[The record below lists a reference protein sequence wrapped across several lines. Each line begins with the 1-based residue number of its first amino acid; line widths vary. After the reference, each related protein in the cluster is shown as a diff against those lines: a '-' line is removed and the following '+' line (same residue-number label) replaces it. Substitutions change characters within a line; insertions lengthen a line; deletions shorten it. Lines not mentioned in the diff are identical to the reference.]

1 MIPNDIQKMKAYDL
15 LLVDD
20 DAMTLKSLTSLLT
33 MKGYKITP
41 SNSGE
46 DAIEKLTRRHFDL
59 VITDLVMYKI
69 DGIRVLT
76 EAKSRNKETKVIIL
90 TGYGNLT
97 SAIDAVR
104 LGVDD
109 YILKP
114 CDPEEIFFRISRCM
128 DNLELQRK
136 VKNAYAELE
145 RRVKER
151 TLKLAETNERLQ
163 NKTRN
168 LEETNTALKVLLKRR
183 DEDRIEL
190 EEKIM
195 FNIKELIEPYLEKL
209 KNTNLNERQMN
220 YISILES
227 NIADISSP
235 FIREMTAR
243 YLQLTPTE
251 IKVANLVKQGKTT
264 KEIARLLNLSPRTI
278 ETHRNNVRKKIGI
291 NNKKGN
297 LRTFLLSLQ

>member
-1 MIPNDIQKMKAYDL
+1 MKAYDL

-20 DAMTLKSLTSLLT
+20 DVMSLKSLASLLK
-33 MKGYKITP
+33 MKGYDVTQ

-46 DAIEKLTRRHFDL
+46 NAVEKLSQRHFDV
-59 VITDLVMYKI
+59 VITDLVMYEI
-69 DGIRVLT
+69 DGIQVLT
-76 EAKSRNKETKVIIL
+76 KAKAHDRETKVIIL

-104 LGVDD
+104 LGVDV

-114 CDPEEIFFRISRCM
+114 CEPEEIFFRISRCI

-145 RRVKER
+145 MRVKER
-151 TLKLAETNERLQ
+151 TLKLAEMNEMLK

-209 KNTNLNERQMN
+209 KSSSLNERQMN
-220 YISILES
+220 YINILES

-243 YLQLTPTE
+243 YLKLTPTE

-297 LRTFLLSLQ
+297 LRTFLLSLQQ

>member
-1 MIPNDIQKMKAYDL
+1 MKRYDL

-20 DAMTLKSLTSLLT
+20 DAMSLKSLASLLE
-33 MKGYKITP
+33 MKEYRVTR

-46 DAIEKLTRRHFDL
+46 EAIEQLNHGRFDL
-59 VITDLVMYKI
+59 VITDLVMYEI
-69 DGIRVLT
+69 DGIRVL
-76 EAKSRNKETKVIIL
+76 KEVKTLDEDTKVIIL

-97 SAIDAVR
+97 SAIDAMR

-114 CDPEEIFFRISRCM
+114 CDPEEIFFRISRCL

-136 VKNAYAELE
+136 VKTAYAELE
-145 RRVKER
+145 MRVRER
-151 TLKLAETNERLQ
+151 TMELAEMNETLK

-168 LEETNTALKVLLKRR
+168 LEEMNTALKVLLKKR

-209 KNTNLNERQMN
+209 KNSSLNERQMN
-220 YISILES
+220 YMNILES

-243 YLQLTPTE
+243 YLKLTPTE
-251 IKVANLVKQGKTT
+251 IKVANLVKQGKTS
-264 KEIARLLNLSPRTI
+264 KEIARLLNLSPRTV

-291 NNKKGN
+291 TNKKGN
-297 LRTFLLSLQ
+297 LRTFLLSIQ

>member
-1 MIPNDIQKMKAYDL
+1 MKAYDL

-20 DAMTLKSLTSLLT
+20 DVMSLKSLASLLK
-33 MKGYKITP
+33 MKGYDVTQ

-46 DAIEKLTRRHFDL
+46 NAVEKLSQRHFDV
-59 VITDLVMYKI
+59 VITDLVMYEI
-69 DGIRVLT
+69 DGIQVLT
-76 EAKSRNKETKVIIL
+76 KAKAHDRETKVIIL

-114 CDPEEIFFRISRCM
+114 CEPEEIFFRISRCI

-145 RRVKER
+145 MRVKER
-151 TLKLAETNERLQ
+151 TLKLAEMNEMLK

-209 KNTNLNERQMN
+209 KSSSLNERQMN
-220 YISILES
+220 YINILES

-243 YLQLTPTE
+243 YLKLTPTE

-297 LRTFLLSLQ
+297 LRTFLLSLQQ